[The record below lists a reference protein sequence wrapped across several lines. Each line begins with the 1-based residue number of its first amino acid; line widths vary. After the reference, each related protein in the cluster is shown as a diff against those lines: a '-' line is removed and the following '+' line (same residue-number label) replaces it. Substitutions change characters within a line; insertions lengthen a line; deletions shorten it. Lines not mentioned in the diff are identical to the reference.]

1 MCKEKWRKAA
11 EDSSKT
17 CSVEVPRPSEL
28 AQEGGQGPGLGQ
40 GTARVL
46 VFHHQF
52 ISLGTI

>member
-40 GTARVL
+40 GAARVL